1 MDTYYSSSKD
11 ELARKM
17 LRSSVRLMQMAI
29 VHGNIVAVES
39 GLKGLGL
46 ACELLM
52 KMVGDKILTF
62 EEAAEL
68 CNSESELACG
78 ECYTEEMAKSES
90 KWVIENALDVLYERP
105 LR

>member
-1 MDTYYSSSKD
+1 M
-11 ELARKM
+11 
-17 LRSSVRLMQMAI
+17 
-29 VHGNIVAVES
+29 
-39 GLKGLGL
+39 
-46 ACELLM
+46 
-52 KMVGDKILTF
+52 LTF